1 MDHVMTFPLTD
12 CVWAAWCACLPR
24 FGAALL
30 CAASV
35 KVDHHVKHPPPSQ
48 RVAPNE
54 SCRERQGPA
63 PAPTPG
69 QAPQRAHGGSH
80 VAIARLLRLHDCCI
94 ARLLHCSIVA
104 PTPGLRETLAQRP
117 NLGKRKMAP

>member
-1 MDHVMTFPLTD
+1 MDHVMAFPLTD

-35 KVDHHVKHPPPSQ
+35 KVDHHVKHPSPSQ

-69 QAPQRAHGGSH
+69 QAPQRAHGGWESRCDCTI
-80 VAIARLLRLHDCCI
+80 VAIARM
-94 ARLLHCSIVA
+94 LHCSIVA
-104 PTPGLRETLAQRP
+104 LLNCTNERT
-117 NLGKRKMAP
+117 